1 MYYYKATVRLNGNT
15 MNEVVKILSAPE
27 LLVLQFVHGGD
38 AITNVR
44 YIKQAKVRMMDEK
57 QRLQSL
63 YDNAL
68 LKREQSID
76 NIFGALGVLPDR
88 LPEHLMERY
97 GLFDDSEIN
106 EEDIMNVARQKSKD
120 PSVRMNQPKDQVEFD
135 REETVFSEAEVDV
148 ADLMRQTY
156 GT

>member
-1 MYYYKATVRLNGNT
+1 MYYYKTTIRLNGNT
-15 MNEVVKILSAPE
+15 MNEVVKIVSAPE

-38 AITNVR
+38 AVVNAKE
-44 YIKQAKVRMMDEK
+44 IKQVRVSPMKEK
-57 QRLQSL
+57 DRLKAL

-68 LKREQSID
+68 IKRKQSID

-148 ADLMRQTY
+148 ADLMR
-156 GT
+156 